1 MGKEWKDYVNEV
13 IAEFKKAG
21 KKVKLTEIL
30 PIAKKRRDADGGHP
44 HKGQASKTRKGRK
57 DFITHKGD
65 KKFNRKGHRQ
75 SRAQGSKKVRK
86 PYKGRGGETTEERRV
101 AVEQQVAVQNAA
113 AEEVREGV
121 RRVLSGG
128 RKRRTRRRAGKKSRR
143 GGKKSRRGSKRH

>member
-75 SRAQGSKKVRK
+75 PRAQGSKKVRK
-86 PYKGRGGETTEERRV
+86 PYKGTRK
-101 AVEQQVAVQNAA
+101 
-113 AEEVREGV
+113 
-121 RRVLSGG
+121 S
-128 RKRRTRRRAGKKSRR
+128 KRRLA
-143 GGKKSRRGSKRH
+143 KKSRRGSKRH

>member
-65 KKFNRKGHRQ
+65 KKFNRRGHRQ
-75 SRAQGSKKVRK
+75 SRAQGSRKVRK
-86 PYKGRGGETTEERRV
+86 PYKGGMSESESELQTWADAEERL
-101 AVEQQVAVQNAA
+101 
-113 AEEVREGV
+113 VRP
-121 RRVLSGG
+121 SPTAGG
-128 RKRRTRRRAGKKSRR
+128 RRRRRTSRHGSKSRR
-143 GGKKSRRGSKRH
+143 GGKKA